1 MSYGRWIDSGMSL
14 QISALLEQVLQS
26 PRRQARRVV
35 AIAGPPAS
43 GKSTLAAGL
52 VAALGGAGV
61 HSQLV
66 PMDGFHLDNRILSGR
81 GILDR
86 KGSPPSFDVMG
97 LLRLVQVLG
106 TSQEL
111 YYPLFDRTR
120 DLCVADAG
128 HIAPEC
134 DTIVIEGNY
143 LLMDA
148 PIWCDM
154 IEYWDL
160 AVELSCTEAELEA
173 RLIQRWLDH
182 GLTPEAA
189 RIRAHRNDL
198 PNARLV
204 GQTVLRADVVL

>member
-1 MSYGRWIDSGMSL
+1 MTDHVA
-14 QISALLEQVLQS
+14 ALLERVLQS

-43 GKSTLAAGL
+43 GKSTLAAAL
-52 VAALGGAGV
+52 VAALQQAGV
-61 HSQLV
+61 TSQLV
-66 PMDGFHLDNRILSGR
+66 PMDGFHLDNRILTAR

-86 KGSPPSFDVMG
+86 KGSPPSFDAIG

-106 TSQEL
+106 ASQEL
-111 YYPLFDRTR
+111 YYPVFDRDR
-120 DLCVADAG
+120 DLSIAGAG
-128 HIAPEC
+128 HIAPNC

-148 PIWCDM
+148 PIWRDM
-154 IEYWDL
+154 AGYWDL
-160 AVELSCTEAELEA
+160 SIQLTCAEAELEA
-173 RLIQRWLDH
+173 RLNKRWLDQ

-189 RIRAHRNDL
+189 RLRAQSNDL

-204 GQTVLRADVVL
+204 GQTALRADVVL

>member
-1 MSYGRWIDSGMSL
+1 MTADIA
-14 QISALLEQVLQS
+14 ALLERVLQS

-43 GKSTLAAGL
+43 GKSTLAAAL
-52 VAALGGAGV
+52 VAALQQAGV
-61 HSQLV
+61 SSQLV
-66 PMDGFHLDNRILSGR
+66 PMDGFHLDNRILTAR

-86 KGSPPSFDVMG
+86 KGSPPSFDAIG

-106 TSQEL
+106 ASQEL
-111 YYPLFDRTR
+111 YYPVFDRDR
-120 DLCVADAG
+120 DLSIAGAG
-128 HIAPEC
+128 HIAPDC

-148 PIWCDM
+148 PIWRDM
-154 IEYWDL
+154 AGYWDL
-160 AVELSCTEAELEA
+160 SIQLTCAEAELEA
-173 RLIQRWLDH
+173 RLTKRWLDQ

-189 RIRAHRNDL
+189 QLRAQSNDL

-204 GQTVLRADVVL
+204 GQTALRADVVL

>member
-1 MSYGRWIDSGMSL
+1 MSA
-14 QISALLEQVLQS
+14 QITALLEQVLKS

-52 VAALGGAGV
+52 VEAMRGAGV

-66 PMDGFHLDNRILSGR
+66 PMDGFHLDNRILGDR

-86 KGSPPSFDVMG
+86 KGSPPSFDAIG

-106 TSQEL
+106 ASQEL
-111 YYPLFDRTR
+111 FYPVFDRAR
-120 DLCVADAG
+120 DLSVAGAG

-148 PIWCDM
+148 PIWRDM
-154 IEYWDL
+154 ARYWDL
-160 AVELSCTEAELEA
+160 SIHLSCDEAELEA
-173 RLIQRWLDH
+173 RLIQRWVDH
-182 GLTPEAA
+182 GLAPEDA
-189 RIRAHRNDL
+189 RMRAHSNDL

-204 GQTVLRADVVL
+204 GQTALRADVVL

>member
-1 MSYGRWIDSGMSL
+1 MSA
-14 QISALLEQVLQS
+14 QITALLEQVLKS

-52 VAALGGAGV
+52 VEAIRGAGV

-66 PMDGFHLDNRILSGR
+66 PMDGFHLDNRILGDR
-81 GILDR
+81 GILDC
-86 KGSPPSFDVMG
+86 KGSPPSFDAIG

-106 TSQEL
+106 ASQEL
-111 YYPLFDRTR
+111 YYPIFDRAR
-120 DLCVADAG
+120 DLSVAGAG

-148 PIWCDM
+148 PIWRDM
-154 IEYWDL
+154 ARYWDL
-160 AVELSCTEAELEA
+160 SIHLSCDEAELEA
-173 RLIQRWLDH
+173 RLIQRWVDH
-182 GLTPEAA
+182 GLAPEDA
-189 RIRAHRNDL
+189 RMRAHSNDL

-204 GQTVLRADVVL
+204 GQTALRADVVL

>member
-1 MSYGRWIDSGMSL
+1 MSA
-14 QISALLEQVLQS
+14 QITALLEQALKS
-26 PRRQARRVV
+26 TRRQARRVV

-52 VAALGGAGV
+52 VEAIRRAGV

-66 PMDGFHLDNRILSGR
+66 PMDGFHLDNRILGDR

-86 KGSPPSFDVMG
+86 KGSPPSFDAMG

-106 TSQEL
+106 ASQEL
-111 YYPLFDRTR
+111 YYPVFDRAR
-120 DLCVADAG
+120 DLSVAGAG

-148 PIWCDM
+148 PIWRDM
-154 IEYWDL
+154 AKYWDL
-160 AVELSCTEAELEA
+160 SIHLSCDEAELEA
-173 RLIQRWLDH
+173 RLIQRWVDH
-182 GLTPEAA
+182 GLAPEAA
-189 RIRAHRNDL
+189 RIRTHSNDL

-204 GQTVLRADVVL
+204 GQTALRADVVL

>member
-1 MSYGRWIDSGMSL
+1 MTADIA
-14 QISALLEQVLQS
+14 ALLERVLQS

-43 GKSTLAAGL
+43 GKSTLAAAL
-52 VAALGGAGV
+52 VAALQQAGV
-61 HSQLV
+61 SSQLV
-66 PMDGFHLDNRILSGR
+66 PMDGFHLDNRILTAR

-86 KGSPPSFDVMG
+86 KGSPPSFDAIG

-106 TSQEL
+106 ASQEL
-111 YYPLFDRTR
+111 YYPVFDRDR
-120 DLCVADAG
+120 DLSIAGAG
-128 HIAPEC
+128 HIAPDC

-148 PIWCDM
+148 PIWHDM
-154 IEYWDL
+154 AGYWDL
-160 AVELSCTEAELEA
+160 SIQLTCAEAELEA
-173 RLIQRWLDH
+173 RLNKRWLDQ

-189 RIRAHRNDL
+189 RLRAQSNDM

-204 GQTVLRADVVL
+204 GQTALRADVVL

>member
-1 MSYGRWIDSGMSL
+1 MSA
-14 QISALLEQVLQS
+14 QITALLEQTLKS
-26 PRRQARRVV
+26 TRRQARRVV

-52 VAALGGAGV
+52 VEAIRGAGV

-66 PMDGFHLDNRILSGR
+66 PMDGFHLDNRILGDR

-86 KGSPPSFDVMG
+86 KGSPPSFDAIG

-106 TSQEL
+106 AAQEL
-111 YYPLFDRTR
+111 YYPVFDRAR
-120 DLCVADAG
+120 DLSIAGAG
-128 HIAPEC
+128 HIAPDC

-148 PIWCDM
+148 PIWRDM
-154 IEYWDL
+154 AGYWDL
-160 AVELSCTEAELEA
+160 SIQLTCSDAELEA

-189 RIRAHRNDL
+189 RIRAQSNDL

-204 GQTVLRADVVL
+204 GQTALRADVVL

>member
-1 MSYGRWIDSGMSL
+1 MSA
-14 QISALLEQVLQS
+14 QITALLEQVLKS

-52 VAALGGAGV
+52 VEAMRGAGV

-66 PMDGFHLDNRILSGR
+66 PMDGFHLDNRILGDR

-86 KGSPPSFDVMG
+86 KGSPPSFDAIG

-106 TSQEL
+106 ASQEL
-111 YYPLFDRTR
+111 YYPVFDRDR
-120 DLCVADAG
+120 DLSVAGAG

-148 PIWCDM
+148 PIWRDM
-154 IEYWDL
+154 ARYWDL
-160 AVELSCTEAELEA
+160 SIHLSCDEAELEA
-173 RLIQRWLDH
+173 RLIQRWVDH
-182 GLTPEAA
+182 GLAHEDA
-189 RIRAHRNDL
+189 RIRTHSNDL

-204 GQTVLRADVVL
+204 GQTALRADVVL

>member
-1 MSYGRWIDSGMSL
+1 MSA
-14 QISALLEQVLQS
+14 QISALLEQILQS

-35 AIAGPPAS
+35 AISGAPAS
-43 GKSTLAAGL
+43 GKSTLAAEV
-52 VAALGGAGV
+52 VAALREAGV

-66 PMDGFHLDNRILSGR
+66 PMDGFHLDNRILSDR

-86 KGSPPSFDVMG
+86 KGSPPSFDVIG

-106 TSQEL
+106 ASQEL
-111 YYPLFDRTR
+111 YYPIFDRDR
-120 DLCVADAG
+120 DLSVAGAG

-148 PIWCDM
+148 PIWRDM
-154 IEYWDL
+154 ARYWDL
-160 AVELSCTEAELEA
+160 SIHLSCDEAELEA
-173 RLIQRWLDH
+173 RLIQRWVDH
-182 GLTPEAA
+182 GLAPEDA
-189 RIRAHRNDL
+189 RFRTHSNDL

-204 GQTVLRADVVL
+204 EQTALRADVVL

>member
-1 MSYGRWIDSGMSL
+1 MTADIA
-14 QISALLEQVLQS
+14 ALLERVLQS

-43 GKSTLAAGL
+43 GKSTLAAAL
-52 VAALGGAGV
+52 VAALQQAGV
-61 HSQLV
+61 SSQLV
-66 PMDGFHLDNRILSGR
+66 PMDGFHLDNRILTAR

-86 KGSPPSFDVMG
+86 KGSPPSFDTIG

-106 TSQEL
+106 ASQEL
-111 YYPLFDRTR
+111 YYPVFDRDR
-120 DLCVADAG
+120 DLSIAGAG
-128 HIAPEC
+128 HIAPDC

-148 PIWCDM
+148 PIWRDM
-154 IEYWDL
+154 AGYWDL
-160 AVELSCTEAELEA
+160 SIQLTCAEAELEA
-173 RLIQRWLDH
+173 RLTKRWLDQ

-189 RIRAHRNDL
+189 RLRAQSNDL

-204 GQTVLRADVVL
+204 GQTALRADVVL

>member
-1 MSYGRWIDSGMSL
+1 MSA
-14 QISALLEQVLQS
+14 QITALLEQVLKS

-52 VAALGGAGV
+52 VEAIRGAGV

-66 PMDGFHLDNRILSGR
+66 PMDGFHLDNRILGDR

-86 KGSPPSFDVMG
+86 KGSPPSFDAIG

-106 TSQEL
+106 ASQEL
-111 YYPLFDRTR
+111 FYPVFDRAR
-120 DLCVADAG
+120 DLSVAGAG

-148 PIWCDM
+148 PIWRDM
-154 IEYWDL
+154 ARYWDL
-160 AVELSCTEAELEA
+160 SIHLSCDEAELEA
-173 RLIQRWLDH
+173 RLIQRWVDH
-182 GLTPEAA
+182 GLAPEDA
-189 RIRAHRNDL
+189 RMRAHSNDL

-204 GQTVLRADVVL
+204 GQTALRADVVL

>member
-1 MSYGRWIDSGMSL
+1 MSA
-14 QISALLEQVLQS
+14 QISALLEQILQS

-35 AIAGPPAS
+35 AISGAPAS
-43 GKSTLAAGL
+43 GKSTLAAEV
-52 VAALGGAGV
+52 VAALRGAGV

-66 PMDGFHLDNRILSGR
+66 PMDGFHLDNRILSDR

-86 KGSPPSFDVMG
+86 KGSPPSFDVIG

-106 TSQEL
+106 ASQEL
-111 YYPLFDRTR
+111 YYPIFDRDR
-120 DLCVADAG
+120 DLSVAGAG

-148 PIWCDM
+148 PIWRDM
-154 IEYWDL
+154 ARYWDL
-160 AVELSCTEAELEA
+160 SIHLSCDEAELEA
-173 RLIQRWLDH
+173 RLIQRWVDH
-182 GLTPEAA
+182 GLVPEHA
-189 RIRAHRNDL
+189 RIRTHSNDL

-204 GQTVLRADVVL
+204 GQTALRADVVL

>member
-1 MSYGRWIDSGMSL
+1 MTADIA
-14 QISALLEQVLQS
+14 ALLERVLQS

-43 GKSTLAAGL
+43 GKSTLAAAL
-52 VAALGGAGV
+52 VAALQQAGV
-61 HSQLV
+61 SSQLV
-66 PMDGFHLDNRILSGR
+66 PMDVFHLDNRILTVR

-86 KGSPPSFDVMG
+86 KGSPPSFDAIG

-106 TSQEL
+106 ASQEL
-111 YYPLFDRTR
+111 YYPVFDRDR
-120 DLCVADAG
+120 DLSIAGAG
-128 HIAPEC
+128 HIAPDC

-148 PIWCDM
+148 PIWRDM
-154 IEYWDL
+154 AGYWDL
-160 AVELSCTEAELEA
+160 SIQLTCAEAELEA
-173 RLIQRWLDH
+173 RLTKRWLDQ

-189 RIRAHRNDL
+189 RLRAQSNDL

-204 GQTVLRADVVL
+204 GQTALRADVVL

>member
-1 MSYGRWIDSGMSL
+1 MSA
-14 QISALLEQVLQS
+14 QITALLEQALKS
-26 PRRQARRVV
+26 TRRQARRVV

-52 VAALGGAGV
+52 VEAIGGAGV

-66 PMDGFHLDNRILSGR
+66 SMDGFHLDNRILDDR

-86 KGSPPSFDVMG
+86 KGSPPSFDAMG

-106 TSQEL
+106 ASQEL
-111 YYPLFDRTR
+111 YYPVFDRAR
-120 DLCVADAG
+120 DLSVAGAG

-148 PIWCDM
+148 PIWRDM
-154 IEYWDL
+154 AKYWDL
-160 AVELSCTEAELEA
+160 SIHLSCDEAELEA
-173 RLIQRWLDH
+173 RLIQRWVDH
-182 GLTPEAA
+182 GLAPEAA
-189 RIRAHRNDL
+189 RIRTHSNDL

-204 GQTVLRADVVL
+204 GQTALRADVVL

>member
-1 MSYGRWIDSGMSL
+1 MTADIA
-14 QISALLEQVLQS
+14 ALLERVLQS

-43 GKSTLAAGL
+43 GKSTLAAAL
-52 VAALGGAGV
+52 VAALQQAGV
-61 HSQLV
+61 SSQLV
-66 PMDGFHLDNRILSGR
+66 PMDGFHLDNRILTAR

-86 KGSPPSFDVMG
+86 KGSPPSFDAIG

-106 TSQEL
+106 ASQEL
-111 YYPLFDRTR
+111 YYPVFDRDR
-120 DLCVADAG
+120 DLSIAGAG
-128 HIAPEC
+128 HIAPDC

-148 PIWCDM
+148 PIWRDM
-154 IEYWDL
+154 AGYWDL
-160 AVELSCTEAELEA
+160 AIQLTCAEAELEA
-173 RLIQRWLDH
+173 RLTKRWLDQ

-189 RIRAHRNDL
+189 RLRAQSNDM

-204 GQTVLRADVVL
+204 GQTALRADVVL

>member
-1 MSYGRWIDSGMSL
+1 MSA
-14 QISALLEQVLQS
+14 QITALLEQVLKS

-35 AIAGPPAS
+35 AISGPPAS

-52 VAALGGAGV
+52 VEAIRGAGV
-61 HSQLV
+61 NSQLV
-66 PMDGFHLDNRILSGR
+66 PMDGFHLDNRILGDR

-86 KGSPPSFDVMG
+86 KGSPPSFDAIG

-106 TSQEL
+106 ASQEL
-111 YYPLFDRTR
+111 FYPVFDRAR
-120 DLCVADAG
+120 DLSVAGAG

-148 PIWCDM
+148 PIWRDM
-154 IEYWDL
+154 ARYWDL
-160 AVELSCTEAELEA
+160 SIQLTCSDDELEA
-173 RLIQRWLDH
+173 RLIKRWLDH

-189 RIRAHRNDL
+189 RIRAQSNDL

-204 GQTVLRADVVL
+204 GQTALRADVVL

>member
-1 MSYGRWIDSGMSL
+1 MSA
-14 QISALLEQVLQS
+14 QITALLEQVFQS

-43 GKSTLAAGL
+43 GKSTLAVGL
-52 VAALGGAGV
+52 VAALRGAGV

-66 PMDGFHLDNRILSGR
+66 PMDGFHLDNRILSDR

-86 KGSPPSFDVMG
+86 KGSPPSFDAIG

-106 TSQEL
+106 ASQEL
-111 YYPLFDRTR
+111 YYPIFDRAR
-120 DLCVADAG
+120 DLSVAGAG

-148 PIWCDM
+148 PIWRDM
-154 IEYWDL
+154 ARYWDL
-160 AVELSCTEAELEA
+160 SIHLSCDEAELEA
-173 RLIQRWLDH
+173 RLIQRWVDH
-182 GLTPEAA
+182 GLAPEDA
-189 RIRAHRNDL
+189 RMRAHSNDL

-204 GQTVLRADVVL
+204 GQTALRADVVL